1 MAQAVVI
8 LAGGKGSRFWPRSRL
23 DQPKQFLSLMPGEPT
38 LFQATVARGA
48 EIVSPEHVYAV
59 LPEALVPQALE
70 QAPDLQE
77 RLIVEPCAR
86 DTAAAVALA
95 THRLAATLGRDTL
108 LFFVPADHYVPDTGA
123 FRDALTKAGRVAVE
137 FGSICILGIQPVR
150 PETAYG
156 YVVPGEARGDGH
168 EVREFVEKPRLD
180 HAWKLTTQGALW
192 NVGVFVAQAGVLLDA
207 VQENAPEIHEAT
219 RQAASGEGTDLLE
232 QVRPVSFDFAVLE
245 HARNIRVVRA
255 SFPWDDVGTWA
266 ALERLVPPD
275 AAGNVRQG
283 DIVAEGTERTILV
296 NDDPRRQLVVLGLRD
311 VVCVSTPDGVLVAAK
326 DRLSGLKDVY
336 PLLRRHATS
345 LESRIPVPA
354 DATVVDKPW
363 GRELWW
369 ALTDRYCAKVLEVAP
384 GEALSRQY
392 HEVKAESL
400 FVVGG
405 SGTAEVDGN
414 VLDLRPGVT
423 FDLAPG
429 TIHRFEA
436 GEQGLVLLETS
447 TPEIEDVVRLEDRY
461 GRVGGTARV
470 G

>member
-1 MAQAVVI
+1 METAVVI

-23 DQPKQFLSLMPGEPT
+23 DQPKQFLSLLPGEPT
-38 LFQATVARGA
+38 LFQATFARAAEVAPR
-48 EIVSPEHVYAV
+48 ERVYAV
-59 LPEALVPQALE
+59 LPEALVPQAISQVPELV
-70 QAPDLQE
+70 E
-77 RLIVEPCAR
+77 RLIVEPFAR

-95 THRLAATLGRDTL
+95 AHRVAAELGSEAL
-108 LFFVPADHYVPDTGA
+108 LFFVPADHYVPDTTA
-123 FRDALTKAGRVAVE
+123 FREAMTTAGKVATDAR
-137 FGSICILGIQPVR
+137 SICILGIQPVR

-156 YVVPGEARGDGH
+156 YVVPGEAGVAAYR
-168 EVREFVEKPRLD
+168 VREFVEKPPLD
-180 HAWKLTTQGALW
+180 HAWRLTMQGALW
-192 NVGVFVAQAGVLLDA
+192 NVGVFVAQAGVLLSA
-207 VQENAPEIHEAT
+207 LEEHAPDIYQAT
-219 RQAASGEGTDLLE
+219 REAALDQRTGLLE
-232 QVRPVSFDFAVLE
+232 TVKPLSFDFAVLE
-245 HARNIRVVRA
+245 HAQNIRVVRA

-283 DIVAEGTERTILV
+283 DIVADGTERTILV

-311 VVCVSTPDGVLVAAK
+311 VVCVSTTEGVLVAAK

-336 PLLRRHATS
+336 PLLRNQAIR
-345 LESRIPVPA
+345 LEGQIPVPE

-369 ALTDRYCAKVLEVAP
+369 ALTERYCAKVLEVAP

-400 FVVGG
+400 FVIAGA
-405 SGTAEVDGN
+405 GTAEIGENSVF
-414 VLDLRPGVT
+414 LRPGVT
-423 FDLAPG
+423 MDLAPG

-447 TPEIEDVVRLEDRY
+447 TPEVEDVVRLEDRY
-461 GRVGGTARV
+461 GRVAGSARV